1 MRTRWLVGCLLVLT
15 LGCGSRKF
23 APVSGK
29 VTLNGLPLANALV
42 AFNPIPP
49 EGSGQA
55 GPGSIGTT
63 DADGVFTLRVNSDQ
77 SGALVG
83 KHRVGITAQVPAG
96 DTDTRQPRRRGAA
109 TKPLPRR
116 YNEETTLTFDVPP
129 GGSDQAIFE
138 LTSP

>member
-1 MRTRWLVGCLLVLT
+1 MRTHWLVGCLFVLA

-29 VTLNGLPLANALV
+29 VTLNGQPLANALV

-49 EGSGQA
+49 EGSAQA

-63 DADGVFTLRVNSDQ
+63 DANGVYTLRVSSDQ
-77 SGALVG
+77 AGALVG

-96 DTDTRQPRRRGAA
+96 DTDTRQPRRRGSP
-109 TKPLPRR
+109 TKPLPRC
-116 YNEETTLTFDVPP
+116 YNEETTLTFDVPS
-129 GGSDQAIFE
+129 GGTDQANFA
-138 LTSP
+138 LQSP